1 MRFEAIGK
9 DRETPGGP
17 GFPGRPGIP
26 ELPFWP
32 SWPSFPLSQIF
43 RFLFQKYNGTVLN
56 TGCTYIETIHTRQTT
71 ETFFALFSISA
82 LKLFLTLTMS
92 GVHIPCAI
100 TRTII
105 YIIIIYIQHYI
116 LFTDKPL
123 GPIGPVSPIG
133 PLRPLEPSRPSF
145 PGGPGGPGG
154 PRTTSGCRRS

>member
-1 MRFEAIGK
+1 MKRKWFFKRIFTNWGAWIRFEAIGK

-43 RFLFQKYNGTVLN
+43 RFLFQNLYGTVFN

-71 ETFFALFSISA
+71 ETFFALFSIST

-92 GVHIPCAI
+92 GVYLVCYHKDYY
-100 TRTII
+100 I
-105 YIIIIYIQHYI
+105 YYNNIYFNI
-116 LFTDKPL
+116 LFYL
-123 GPIGPVSPIG
+123 PIS
-133 PLRPLEPSRPSF
+133 L
-145 PGGPGGPGG
+145 
-154 PRTTSGCRRS
+154 